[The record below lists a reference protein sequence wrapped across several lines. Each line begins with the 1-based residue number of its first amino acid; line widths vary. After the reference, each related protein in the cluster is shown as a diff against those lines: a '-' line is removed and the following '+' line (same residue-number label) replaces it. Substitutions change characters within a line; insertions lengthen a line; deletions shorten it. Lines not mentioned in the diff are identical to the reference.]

1 MLDQDVKIAPSVLA
15 ADFTR
20 LGDEL
25 ESIACADLVHFDV
38 MDGHFVPNLSYGPK
52 ILSDVKRATSVPVD
66 AHLMVANP
74 EVQVPWFLEAGA
86 DIVTFHMEA
95 QTHAHRL
102 CGLIR
107 DAGAKA
113 SVAINPGTPV
123 SALDAII
130 TEVDMVLVMCVE
142 PGWGGQKFIPETYE
156 RIRDVKAMIKAHGS
170 KALLQVDGGIN
181 DITGPESIRAGAD
194 ILVTGTYLFGAE
206 TPEIRAAKILNK

>member
-25 ESIACADLVHFDV
+25 ESIACADLVHYDV

-130 TEVDMVLVMCVE
+130 TEVDMVLVMSVN
-142 PGWGGQKFIPETYE
+142 PGFGG
-156 RIRDVKAMIKAHGS
+156 
-170 KALLQVDGGIN
+170 
-181 DITGPESIRAGAD
+181 
-194 ILVTGTYLFGAE
+194 
-206 TPEIRAAKILNK
+206 